1 MRRLLVPAGVLAA
14 SLAAAVPAAACSL
27 FPGVG
32 ALGAG
37 SAAMLVVPTADTLRA
52 GDGAVRP
59 TRDGGHFGPTRRGE
73 TYGQVVE
80 VAAWGGP
87 AGVGR
92 SPGRAVL
99 VPWDYDPACDPTA
112 WGRSAA
118 WLRPGVQDVVTGVLR
133 APEHWVDG
141 LPTFDVHMPQLTRGT
156 GDDALGRG
164 EAKSPDAASVA
175 DRFGMLSALPVW
187 EELRRDPWGAMA
199 PLRAWVAAN
208 PRAARQ
214 EPLRMSILQ
223 AYRYASDADVT
234 RGLSP
239 LAGTYRIEVQRT
251 GGPVHVL
258 YARTA
263 RTPNGSLWA
272 GDLAPDAIP
281 AGPPGYRLLLQFR
294 RDEADLPDPGRPFDA
309 YRNAAQGGDL
319 EVRLPARDAGG
330 GAQRHG
336 GFLEPVNFVGLF
348 PQDPELD
355 RIASA
360 ILHKREFL
368 AGPDA
373 AVIEVGADGGVRLS
387 QVLPLGPREAVTVR
401 AERISRVTWEARKW
415 TPEDDGGKR

>member
-14 SLAAAVPAAACSL
+14 SLAAAAPAAACSL

-32 ALGAG
+32 MLGRG
-37 SAAMLVVPTADTLRA
+37 TAAMLVVPTADTLRA

-87 AGVGR
+87 AGAGR

-141 LPTFDVHMPQLTRGT
+141 LPTFDVHMPQLTRG
-156 GDDALGRG
+156 GGEAHGRG
-164 EAKSPDAASVA
+164 EAKGPDAASVA

-187 EELRRDPWGAMA
+187 EEMERDPWGAMA

-214 EPLRMSILQ
+214 EPLRASILQ

-234 RGLSP
+234 RAPSP
-239 LAGTYRIEVQRT
+239 LAGTYRVEVQRT

-258 YARTA
+258 YARTE
-263 RTPNGSLWA
+263 RTPFRSLWPS
-272 GDLAPDAIP
+272 DLLPIEIP
-281 AGPPGYRLLLQFR
+281 MEAPGYALRMQFR
-294 RDEADLPDPGRPFDA
+294 RTEAELPPPGRPVDLQ
-309 YRNAAQGGDL
+309 RMAAQGGDL
-319 EVRLPARDAGG
+319 TVRYPVREDGG
-330 GAQRHG
+330 VRRHG
-336 GFLEPVNFVGLF
+336 GFLEPVNFVHLF
-348 PQDPELD
+348 ADDRELD

-360 ILHKREFL
+360 LLRKHGFQ
-368 AGPDA
+368 GPDVA
-373 AVIEVGADGGVRLS
+373 AIELGADGAVRLS
-387 QVLPLGPREAVTVR
+387 QVETLGPGEAVTVR

-415 TPEDDGGKR
+415 TPEDDGRKR